1 MKTKLNRFPDELI
14 YQIVHEYLTTETSV
28 SELMKKYNFGCP
40 NSLYTWMSK
49 LGITK
54 QDVEQIKQDRVM
66 ATDSSKS
73 PRELELEHKIR
84 LLEDELNKEKLKIA
98 ALTTLIDI
106 AERDL
111 KIDIKKKRGAKQ

>member
-84 LLEDELNKEKLKIA
+84 LLEDELNKKELKIA
-98 ALTTLIDI
+98 ALSTLIDI

-111 KIDIKKKRGAKQ
+111 KIDIKIKRGAKQ